1 MHPAHRHRPFDRRHP
16 ARSLT
21 VAATATVVVSSLLFA
36 ACSGDD
42 PATSAPTAAAAA
54 ATVTGP
60 AATEPAVT
68 EPAATEAPATEPA
81 GTEVADSEVADT
93 VPDTVAATDPPTADT
108 APLDPLDPL
117 DDLDEDGTRDATC
130 GTVDLGAGLVVSTLC
145 DTSLVPTPEEGV
157 VPTAGSLL
165 LLPAPTRWDDLA
177 DVDAT
182 VRVAGTPDGGR
193 VVIYVLGSDTLF
205 DSGSATVRSTA
216 TPPLDAIVAS
226 IGTRFPDATIEV
238 RGAADSVGEP
248 AANQALSEQRA
259 ASVAAELT
267 ARGVPGDRVT
277 SIGLGELVPVA
288 EETTPDGGVS
298 DIGRQVNRRVEIVV
312 RVTA

>member
-1 MHPAHRHRPFDRRHP
+1 MHHARLHDPRQRPPRR
-16 ARSLT
+16 ALRT
-21 VAATATVVVSSLLFA
+21 AVAAAVASSLLFA

-42 PATSAPTAAAAA
+42 APEAASSAPASSASVTEPDATPAPATAAPVDTQAPT
-54 ATVTGP
+54 TD
-60 AATEPAVT
+60 PAVT
-68 EPAATEAPATEPA
+68 EPADTSVADTVPATEPA
-81 GTEVADSEVADT
+81 TGDT
-93 VPDTVAATDPPTADT
+93 T
-108 APLDPLDPL
+108 PLDPL
-117 DDLDEDGTRDATC
+117 DDLDEDGTRDETC
-130 GTVDLGAGLVVSTLC
+130 GTVDLGGGLVVNTLC
-145 DTSLVPTPEEGV
+145 DTALVPTPEEGV

-193 VVIYVLGSDTLF
+193 VIIYVLGSDTLF